1 MFHLEVLLPVL
12 IPTDT
17 FLISTP
23 LLGNASHRYNSFPKY
38 RQVKVTVLTFSTFV
52 QCPDHVKKPG
62 PGPRINFN
70 LNINTFSVKVIG
82 SYNTTLLDGDLNGT
96 RVSRQ

>member
-1 MFHLEVLLPVL
+1 MLLPVL
-12 IPTDT
+12 ITTDT
-17 FLISTP
+17 FLISPP
-23 LLGNASHRYNSFPKY
+23 LLRNRYHRYNSALPNVG
-38 RQVKVTVLTFSTFV
+38 QAKVTVLTFSTSV
-52 QCPDHVKKPG
+52 QYLGRIKLPG

-70 LNINTFSVKVIG
+70 LNINKFSVKVIG